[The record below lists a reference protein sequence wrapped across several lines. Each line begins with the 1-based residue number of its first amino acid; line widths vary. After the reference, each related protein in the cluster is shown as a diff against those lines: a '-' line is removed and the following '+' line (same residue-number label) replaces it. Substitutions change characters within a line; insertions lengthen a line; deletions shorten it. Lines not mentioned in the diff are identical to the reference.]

1 MAKQLV
7 NPIER
12 HVEKIVVA
20 ISAAALLGA
29 AALFLISSPNKLE
42 LGGAMVTPTTI
53 DNAVANRAEEIRD
66 RIRRHKP
73 TSVVPEPLADEFVA
87 ATQQPPAS
95 VYVAAAPILPPVP
108 QIDPPIT
115 KVADFTLVRVVTPAK
130 PAVTSGRSTVDLGAE
145 TGNTL
150 FRPLDWATV
159 SAIFDRKTQ
168 SDLQKHAYGASNGV
182 IYIAPPEIQRRSQRP
197 DGMWSD
203 DDWTTVS
210 LAPTGLP
217 LPLPTLEVEDGAN
230 GPMIP
235 LEQRKD
241 LERVLFELTSTV
253 EHRDRLRPLFHTIV
267 NGDPWSFPVL
277 TTYTDVLK
285 QDDELLFPDKP
296 PSESMDDIY
305 ELLGGGGEAAAAA
318 DLSPAQQAAAN
329 MQLAKDTLAR
339 AKKERS
345 KYDARSASN
354 LFFEIQQ
361 DPAANA
367 GMRNE
372 AKKLLQE
379 AEQLVSQFERA
390 EVTGRGNQA
399 GGQAPGDASDAPARQ
414 LLPTQQLWVHDGREG
429 SIQGGKT
436 YQYRM
441 RFRIYNLFAGEAGKF
456 EDPNDATKVLVA
468 SDWSPPSDPISF
480 EPWEAYFVTAEDKT
494 KVQAG
499 FEFFRWFY
507 GAWVKSRRHKF
518 GIGDTVKVAQKTTVP
533 SLLTPGKSDSVE
545 VEYSAGATVLD
556 IDFTRAYRERR
567 KGSSPGGVRFAAP
580 RDETAVVLVDAKG
593 QLTERMVRRDKN
605 HPGKKALADKTYK
618 GSR

>member
-12 HVEKIVVA
+12 HVEKVVVA

-53 DNAVANRAEEIRD
+53 DNAVANHAEEIRD
-66 RIRRHKP
+66 RLRRHKP
-73 TSVVPEPLADEFVA
+73 TSVVPEPLADEFIA
-87 ATQQPPAS
+87 ATKQPPAP
-95 VYVAAAPILPPVP
+95 VYVAAAPVLPPVP
-108 QIDPPIT
+108 LLDPPIT
-115 KVADFTLVRVVTPAK
+115 KVADFTLVKVVTPDK
-130 PAVTSGRSTVDLGAE
+130 PAVISGRSTDLGAAS
-145 TGNTL
+145 GNAL
-150 FRPLDWATV
+150 YRPLDWATV

-168 SDLQKHAYGASNGV
+168 SDLQKHAYGASNDI
-182 IYIAPPEIQRRSQRP
+182 IYIAPPEIQRRARRP
-197 DGMWSD
+197 DGTWSD
-203 DDWTTVS
+203 DDWTAVS
-210 LAPTGLP
+210 PAPTGLP
-217 LPLPTLEVEDGAN
+217 LPIPTLEVEDGAS
-230 GPMIP
+230 GPTIP
-235 LEQRKD
+235 REQRKN
-241 LERVLFELTSTV
+241 LERVLFELTSTD
-253 EHRDRLRPLFHTIV
+253 EQRDRLRPLFHVLV

-277 TTYTDVLK
+277 TTYTDVMK

-296 PSESMDDIY
+296 PSDNLEDIY

-318 DLSPAQQAAAN
+318 DLNPAQQVTAD

-345 KYDARSASN
+345 KFDARSAGN
-354 LFFEIQQ
+354 LFFEIKQ

-367 GMRNE
+367 AMRNE
-372 AKKLLQE
+372 AKKLEKE
-379 AEQLVSQFERA
+379 AEALVSQIERA
-390 EVTGRGNQA
+390 EVTGGRNQSA
-399 GGQAPGDASDAPARQ
+399 GKGPGDAREGPARQ

-468 SDWSPPSDPISF
+468 SDWSPPSDPVSF

-494 KVQAG
+494 KVQVG

-518 GIGDTVKVAQKTTVP
+518 GIGDPVTVAQRTTVP
-533 SLLTPGKSDSVE
+533 SLLAPGESDSVE
-545 VEYSAGATVLD
+545 VEYTAGATVLD

-567 KGSSPGGVRFAAP
+567 KGSSPGGVRFAGP

-593 QLTERMVRRDKN
+593 HLTERIVRRDKS
-605 HPGKKALADKTYK
+605 HPGKKPLSDKTYK